1 MEKSGRQIDRQ
12 IKKIMTQKRS
22 IIKFAKS
29 CVKRAGLDKPIRSA
43 GSAFADTAL
52 APIYSYKGRNI
63 ERFVLFIGYHRAGS
77 TFLGSV
83 LNSHPEI
90 VISNEAFEFA
100 QDLMTAA
107 TIRTAGKGRVVR
119 RILNHDRLIRNLT
132 AYKRMGGYSHAVN
145 TYWQGNYSRLRIVGD
160 KNSDVGTVCLYNWPW
175 ALDSLRRQM
184 GVPISVFFTYRNPY
198 DMIAA
203 KYLRILRNERGNADI
218 PLSFLDFNPTNA
230 EKPQLDQAFLSS
242 NNEYFTISHKLIKV
256 LPMFSED
263 EIFPVKH
270 EEFIASP
277 KENLRRACEF
287 LDMEC
292 AEEYLNACATIAY
305 PSPHKTRFKVQWT
318 SEQKAQVAEL
328 IRKYPWFEG
337 YTYED

>member
-1 MEKSGRQIDRQ
+1 MEKSGEQINRQIE
-12 IKKIMTQKRS
+12 KIMTHKRS

-29 CVKRAGLDKPIRSA
+29 CVKRTGLHKPIRSA
-43 GSAFADTAL
+43 GSAFADAAL
-52 APIYSYKGRNI
+52 APIYGFKGRNI
-63 ERFVLFIGYHRAGS
+63 ERFALFIGYHRSGS
-77 TFLGSV
+77 SFIGAI

-90 VISNEAFEFA
+90 VISNEAFGYA
-100 QDLMTAA
+100 QDLKNAVSM
-107 TIRTAGKGRVVR
+107 GKGRIVR
-119 RILNHDRLIRNLT
+119 RILDHDRLIRKST
-132 AYKRMGGYSHAVN
+132 SYERIGGYSLAVN
-145 TYWQGNYSRLRIVGD
+145 THWQGRYSRLRVIGN
-160 KNSDVGTVCLYNWPW
+160 KSSDEPTVCLYNWPW

-203 KYLRILRNERGNADI
+203 KYLRILRNKRGNVAI

-242 NNEYFTISHKLIKV
+242 NNEYFTISHKLTKV

-270 EEFIASP
+270 EDFIASP

-287 LDMEC
+287 LGVEC
-292 AEEYLNACATIAY
+292 ADEYLKACAAIAY
-305 PSPHKTRFKVQWT
+305 PSPHKTRFKVRWT

-337 YTYED
+337 YTYEG